1 MPRDVVTEHWL
12 ETYKSLVTLSIEG
25 FKFSALING
34 GAAVA
39 LLAYLG
45 NVSGKITLLPD
56 MRCPMLAFLVGLALC
71 GFAMLSAYL
80 SQLKLLNEIGFSEKP
95 VIHHSWF
102 LWGAIG
108 LFAFSLFA
116 FGVGSWLAVIRFR

>member
-1 MPRDVVTEHWL
+1 MPRDLMSDHWL

-45 NVSGKITLLPD
+45 NVSCKITSLPD
-56 MRCPMLAFLVGLALC
+56 MRCPMMAFLAGLALC
-71 GFAMLSAYL
+71 GFAMLGAYL
-80 SQLKLLNEIGFSEKP
+80 TQLKLLNEIGRSEKP
-95 VIHHSWF
+95 VMHHSWL

-108 LFAFSLFA
+108 LFALSLFA
-116 FGVGSWLAVIRFR
+116 FGVGAWQAVIRFR

>member
-1 MPRDVVTEHWL
+1 MPRDLISDHWL

-45 NVSGKITLLPD
+45 NVSSKITSVPD
-56 MRCPMLAFLVGLALC
+56 MRWPMMAFLVGLALC
-71 GFAMLSAYL
+71 GFAMLGAYL
-80 SQLKLLNEIGFSEKP
+80 TQLKLLNEIGRSEKP
-95 VIHHSWF
+95 VMHHSWL
-102 LWGAIG
+102 LWVAIG
-108 LFAFSLFA
+108 FFALSLFA
-116 FGVGSWLAVIRFR
+116 FGVGAWQAVIRFR